1 MQNVAA
7 FTFSLIQNRAPN
19 CLPTAEQNA
28 YNSQTAGVTTAI
40 VMAVL
45 VPVGI
50 ASACLVWWMVKRV
63 RRGKEGEGEDDY
75 SYDDQR

>member
-1 MQNVAA
+1 MLAA
-7 FTFSLIQNRAPN
+7 HCHAEIEICAN
-19 CLPTAEQNA
+19 LPTEQRA

-45 VPVGI
+45 VPVAV

-63 RRGKEGEGEDDY
+63 RRGKGEEDY
-75 SYDDQR
+75 GGYDDGYNDQR

>member
-1 MQNVAA
+1 MLAA
-7 FTFSLIQNRAPN
+7 HCHAEIEICAN
-19 CLPTAEQNA
+19 LPTEQRA

-45 VPVGI
+45 VPVAV

-63 RRGKEGEGEDDY
+63 RRGKGEEEDY
-75 SYDDQR
+75 GGYDDGYNDQR

>member
-1 MQNVAA
+1 MQRLNVV
-7 FTFSLIQNRAPN
+7 RPP
-19 CLPTAEQNA
+19 PTEQRA

-45 VPVGI
+45 VPVAV

-63 RRGKEGEGEDDY
+63 RRGKGEEEEYEGYEGG
-75 SYDDQR
+75 YDEQR